1 LDRGGRMIG
10 KLKQKLF
17 KTREGII
24 GKVTTSLRS
33 HKEINEDLF
42 DEIEEILISGDIGV
56 EVALNLIEA
65 VRKKTTELGIK
76 KTDNIMRFLK
86 SGMLK
91 AFDNDGQQ
99 NQSQVNE
106 TYFNSQQSPFVIM
119 VVGVNGTG
127 KTTTIGKLAAQF
139 KNNNKK
145 VLIAAADTFRAA
157 AADQLDIWAK
167 RANVDIIKNQ
177 PGADPASVAY
187 DSLQAAISRKLDVL
201 IIDTAGRLHT
211 KSNLMEELKKIRRVL
226 GKLLPDAPHETLL
239 VLDAT
244 TGQNGLSQAKQF
256 TQAVGVTGIVLTK
269 LDGTAK
275 GGIVLSISKELGLP
289 VRFIGVGEKIDDLQ
303 PFDHVEFVEALF
315 Q

>member
-1 LDRGGRMIG
+1 MIG
-10 KLKQKLF
+10 KLTQKLF

-24 GKVTTSLRS
+24 GKVSASIRT
-33 HKEINEDLF
+33 HKEISDALF

-56 EVALNLIEA
+56 DVALQLIEE
-65 VRKKTTELGIK
+65 VRQKTTELGIK

-86 SGMLK
+86 SAMLK
-91 AFDNDGQQ
+91 AFNNDGKQNLSEINEKYFEPQQ
-99 NQSQVNE
+99 R
-106 TYFNSQQSPFVIM
+106 PFVIM

-139 KNNNKK
+139 KNRNNK
-145 VLIAAADTFRAA
+145 VIISAADTFRAA
-157 AADQLDIWAK
+157 ASDQLDIWAK

-187 DSLQAAISRKLDVL
+187 DSLQAAISRNLDVL

-226 GKLLPDAPHETLL
+226 GKLMQDTPHETLL

-244 TGQNGLSQAKQF
+244 TGQNGLNQAKQF
-256 TQAVGVTGIVLTK
+256 TEAVGVTGIVLTK

-275 GGIVLSISKELGLP
+275 GGIVLAISRELGLP
-289 VRFIGVGEKIDDLQ
+289 VKFIGVGEKIDDLQ

>member
-1 LDRGGRMIG
+1 MLG
-10 KLKQKLF
+10 KLTQKLL

-24 GKVTTSLRS
+24 GKLSASIRT

-56 EVALNLIEA
+56 AVALNLIED
-65 VRKKTTELGIK
+65 VRQKTTELGIK
-76 KTDNIMRFLK
+76 KTNNIMRFLK
-86 SGMLK
+86 SAMLK
-91 AFDNDGQQ
+91 AFDSDGKLIQPKISEQYFEPQQ
-99 NQSQVNE
+99 H
-106 TYFNSQQSPFVIM
+106 PFVIM

-139 KNNNKK
+139 KNHNKT
-145 VLIAAADTFRAA
+145 VLISAADTFRAA
-157 AADQLDIWAK
+157 ASDQLDIWAK

-177 PGADPASVAY
+177 PGADPAAVAY
-187 DSLQAAISRKLDVL
+187 DSLQAAISRNLDVL

-226 GKLLPDAPHETLL
+226 GKLMPDAPHEMLL

-244 TGQNGLSQAKQF
+244 TGQNGLNQAKQF
-256 TQAVGVTGIVLTK
+256 TEAVGVTGIILTK

-275 GGIVLSISKELGLP
+275 GGIVLAISKELGLP
-289 VRFIGVGEKIDDLQ
+289 VKFIGVGEKIDDLQ

>member
-1 LDRGGRMIG
+1 MIG

-17 KTREGII
+17 RTREGII
-24 GKVTTSLRS
+24 GKVSASVRS
-33 HKEINEDLF
+33 HKEISEDLF

-56 EVALNLIEA
+56 DAALNLIEE
-65 VRKKTTELGIK
+65 VRQKTTELGIK
-76 KTDNIMRFLK
+76 KTDNIIRFLK
-86 SGMLK
+86 SAMLR
-91 AFDNDGQQ
+91 AFESDGL
-99 NQSQVNE
+99 QSQPKTNE
-106 TYFNSQQSPFVIM
+106 QYFEMKKRPFVIM

-127 KTTTIGKLAAQF
+127 KTTTIGKLATQF
-139 KNNNKK
+139 KDHNRK
-145 VLIAAADTFRAA
+145 VLISAADTFRAA
-157 AADQLDIWAK
+157 ASDQLDIWAK

-187 DSLQAAISRKLDVL
+187 DSLQAAISRDLDVL

-244 TGQNGLSQAKQF
+244 TGQNGLNQAKQF
-256 TQAVGVTGIVLTK
+256 TAAVGVTGIVLTK

-275 GGIVLSISKELGLP
+275 GGIVLAISKELGLP
-289 VRFIGVGEKIDDLQ
+289 VKFIGVGEKIDDLE
-303 PFDHVEFVEALF
+303 PFDHTEFVEALF